1 VIKSSASFNK
11 PSFKKNL
18 MTANA
23 DNIYLRPIQ
32 EKDNAAIA
40 ALIRYVFIELGI
52 PKVGSAYAD
61 PMLDHLY
68 EHYQAQGRA
77 YFVLEKNGG
86 IVGGAGIGPLD
97 GATCELQKMY
107 LSQRVRGLGQGER
120 LIQHCLNVAH
130 DLGYQQCYLETMPS
144 MASAQKLYEKMGFQ
158 HLDHAMGN
166 TGHHSC
172 PVWMLKKF

>member
-1 VIKSSASFNK
+1 
-11 PSFKKNL
+11 
-18 MTANA
+18 MTASA

-40 ALIRYVFIELGI
+40 ALIRYVFIELGV

-68 EHYQAQGRA
+68 EHYQAQGSA
-77 YFVLEKNGG
+77 YFVLEQNGG
-86 IVGGAGIGPLD
+86 IVGGAGIGPLLGITESATED
-97 GATCELQKMY
+97 VTCELQKMY

-120 LIQHCLNVAH
+120 LIQHCLSIAQ
-130 DLGYQQCYLETMPS
+130 DLGYQQCYLETMTS
-144 MASAQKLYEKMGFQ
+144 MVSAQKLYEKMGFQ

-172 PVWMLKKF
+172 PVWMLKKL

>member
-1 VIKSSASFNK
+1 
-11 PSFKKNL
+11 
-18 MTANA
+18 MTASA

-40 ALIRYVFIELGI
+40 ALIRYVFIELGV

-68 EHYQAQGRA
+68 EHYQAQGSA
-77 YFVLEKNGG
+77 YFVLEQNGG
-86 IVGGAGIGPLD
+86 IVGGAGIGPLL
-97 GATCELQKMY
+97 GITESATEGVTCELQKMY

-120 LIQHCLNVAH
+120 LIQHCLSIAQ
-130 DLGYQQCYLETMPS
+130 DLGYQQCYLETMTS
-144 MASAQKLYEKMGFQ
+144 MVSAQKLYEKMGFQ

-172 PVWMLKKF
+172 PVWMLKKL

>member
-1 VIKSSASFNK
+1 MNPDQQNHIV
-11 PSFKKNL
+11 
-18 MTANA
+18 
-23 DNIYLRPIQ
+23 LRPIQ
-32 EKDNAAIA
+32 EQDNAAIA
-40 ALIRYVFIELGI
+40 ALIRYVFIELGV

-68 EHYQAQGRA
+68 EHYQAQGSA
-77 YFVLEKNGG
+77 YFVLELNGG
-86 IVGGAGIGPLD
+86 IVGGAGIGALEGVTE
-97 GATCELQKMY
+97 GATEGATEVTTCELQKMY

-120 LIQHCLNVAH
+120 LIQHCLNIAES
-130 DLGYQQCYLETMPS
+130 LGYQQCYLETMPS
-144 MASAQKLYEKMGFQ
+144 MTSAQKLYEKMGFQ

>member
-1 VIKSSASFNK
+1 
-11 PSFKKNL
+11 
-18 MTANA
+18 MTASA

-40 ALIRYVFIELGI
+40 ALIRYVFIELGV

-68 EHYQAQGRA
+68 EHYQAQGSA
-77 YFVLEKNGG
+77 YFVLEQNGG
-86 IVGGAGIGPLD
+86 IVGGAGIGSLL
-97 GATCELQKMY
+97 GITESATEGVTCELQKMY

-120 LIQHCLNVAH
+120 LIQHCLSIAQG
-130 DLGYQQCYLETMPS
+130 LGYQQCYLETMPS
-144 MASAQKLYEKMGFQ
+144 MVSAQKLYEKMGFQ

-172 PVWMLKKF
+172 PVWMLKKL